1 MKKVHMILLT
11 GLLCTTSLLQAKDAK
26 VTLTSKSLK
35 EIVVVDKSGKK
46 VKKLVDTKKVLPGDI
61 VVYENRVDN
70 GKNEPV
76 KNMVLNNPIPKEM
89 AYLAGSAKCEK
100 PCTIL
105 YSVDNGKVFD
115 VPEKLKVKT
124 ADGVHV
130 ARADEYTNVRWILN
144 QPLASH
150 KNVMVSYKAKL
161 R

>member
-1 MKKVHMILLT
+1 MKKIQTLFLT
-11 GLLCTTSLLQAKDAK
+11 GLLCVTTILQAEEGK

-35 EIVVVDKSGKK
+35 ESIVIDKNGNKII
-46 VKKLVDTKKVLPGDI
+46 KLIDTKKVLPGDT
-61 VVYENRVDN
+61 VFYENSVDN
-70 GKNEPV
+70 GKAEPV

-89 AYLAGSAKCEK
+89 AYLTDSAKCEK

-115 VPEKLKVKT
+115 KPENLKIKT
-124 ADGVHV
+124 EKGVHI

-144 QPLASH
+144 QPLAPNQKVS
-150 KNVMVSYKAKL
+150 VSYKAKL

>member
-1 MKKVHMILLT
+1 MKRVHIIVLS
-11 GLLCTTSLLQAKDAK
+11 GLLSLATLLQAENGK

-61 VVYENRVDN
+61 VVYQNSVDN
-70 GKNEPV
+70 GKDEPV
-76 KNMVLNNPIPKEM
+76 KNMVLNNPIPKEVAYM
-89 AYLAGSAKCEK
+89 ANSAKCET

-124 ADGVHV
+124 ANGEHI
-130 ARADEYTNVRWILN
+130 ARADEYTNVRWILK
-144 QPLASH
+144 QPLAAH
-150 KNVMVSYKAKL
+150 KKVMVSYKAKL